1 MMLIKIYRWLCG
13 YLIIRVEGGSPER
26 FINLCKFHAVT
37 LWNMWVEDKTYYF
50 CISIKDFK
58 GINDIKEIEEVVSQ
72 YEGLAR
78 LSNTNAVDSGQQIT
92 RDDIPS
98 YLKNVVSIQ
107 ATSNVKRNVLF
118 NMHIRALSVGKYA
131 FESFRIGLR
140 AGALRQVFG
149 QMKIAHSR
157 PFKCVYAESHSA
169 EHSL

>member
-1 MMLIKIYRWLCG
+1 MVKNAIAYVLRKKNRTFIVFIILTVVLSCLYACLNILKSGTSLEKSLYKSSNSSSTIAKKDSQG
-13 YLIIRVEGGSPER
+13 Y
-26 FINLCKFHAVT
+26 F
-37 LWNMWVEDKTYYF
+37 DKNE
-50 CISIKDFK
+50 FK

-118 NMHIRALSVGKYA
+118 NSGVFAIKEGRNIEKKTSFKRRCGK
-131 FESFRIGLR
+131 
-140 AGALRQVFG
+140 
-149 QMKIAHSR
+149 
-157 PFKCVYAESHSA
+157 
-169 EHSL
+169 